1 MDLNHFLR
9 RYLDAANK
17 LKIDGRIGIGIG
29 NVDKE
34 CENINEDQK
43 KNTNLQQ
50 FSGNIVICNHLNI
63 NSYMMCVCVLLPVS
77 ISHKM

>member
-1 MDLNHFLR
+1 MDLNQFLR

-17 LKIDGRIGIGIG
+17 LKIDGRIGIG

-50 FSGNIVICNHLNI
+50 FSDNIVICNHLNM
-63 NSYMMCVCVLLPVS
+63 NSCMMCVCVLLPVS
-77 ISHKM
+77 HKM